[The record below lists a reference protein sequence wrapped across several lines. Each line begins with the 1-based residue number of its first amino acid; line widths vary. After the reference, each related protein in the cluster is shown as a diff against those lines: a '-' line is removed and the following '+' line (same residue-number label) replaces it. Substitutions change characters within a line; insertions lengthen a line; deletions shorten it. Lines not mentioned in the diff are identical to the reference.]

1 MILVKFERSEF
12 FGDEAA
18 KSSLVK
24 VAVFGTVANHTDFV
38 ILPLTYE
45 EYDELCVPLYAGLPT
60 TSEIVGGVDPPHGA
74 NGM

>member
-1 MILVKFERSEF
+1 MILVKFKQSEF
-12 FGDEAA
+12 FGDEAG
-18 KSSLVK
+18 KSPQVK
-24 VAVFGTVANHTDFV
+24 VAVFGAVANTTDFF

-45 EYDELCVPLYAGLPT
+45 EYNEKYVPLYTGLPT